1 MCSDI
6 RRHGWKSDDP
16 QHLVLPVMRRG
27 ELYRVRKPGADPR
40 KHRVFVVVSRQTL
53 IDAKFSTVICA
64 PVFSDGLGLESQ
76 VSIGIAEG
84 LKHESAV
91 FCDNLIS
98 IAKSELTAYV
108 GLLSPGKLVQL
119 DQALRVALDVR

>member
-1 MCSDI
+1 
-6 RRHGWKSDDP
+6 
-16 QHLVLPVMRRG
+16 V
-27 ELYRVRKPGADPR
+27 E
-40 KHRVFVVVSRQTL
+40 
-53 IDAKFSTVICA
+53 
-64 PVFSDGLGLESQ
+64 
-76 VSIGIAEG
+76 
-84 LKHESAV
+84 KHEGAV